1 MEIGVTKAVQDK
13 IKAKA
18 TEIEKDTSPVFCWDT
33 HLVKLRGRNV
43 LLIVNAS
50 NRYTIAMTD
59 IEPRNWN
66 YYTLYVGRVIRGVMQ
81 NLGYS
86 QEQIDEYFKMSGEV
100 ILTKTHGRKSVGGI
114 NRMVTCMEYYD
125 KKLEKDAKY
134 QWELCEYLNR
144 DICQPEGFNA
154 FGYPF
159 ELFHLDMERI
169 GILPKRKPAKIIDFQ
184 EYMEN
189 KKNTID

>member
-1 MEIGVTKAVQDK
+1 
-13 IKAKA
+13 
-18 TEIEKDTSPVFCWDT
+18 
-33 HLVKLRGRNV
+33 
-43 LLIVNAS
+43 
-50 NRYTIAMTD
+50 MTD

-66 YYTLYVGRVIRGVMQ
+66 YYILYVSRVIRGVMQ
-81 NLGYS
+81 NLGYF

-100 ILTKTHGRKSVGGI
+100 IVTKTHGRKSVGGI

-134 QWELCEYLNR
+134 QCELCEYLNR
-144 DICQPEGFNA
+144 DMCQPEGFNA

-169 GILPKRKPAKIIDFQ
+169 GILPKRRPAKIIDFQ
-184 EYMEN
+184 AYMEN
-189 KKNTID
+189 KHNTID